1 MNEDKFSDDNY
12 LFVNDDIEGS
22 KFIRNIKKKLHDFYV
37 IQSTKNNLIE
47 FVMVLFEYMY
57 RRIKVIMILLS
68 VLMDILFGYFEAFK
82 NTLSKSMFWGREK
95 FFNSA
100 VKIIFVSMIF
110 ILTISY
116 LYRKPVVTRASD
128 IKLETISVAETDMA
142 VMN

>member
-1 MNEDKFSDDNY
+1 MGNEDIRNKNIQGLSFKDLSMNEDIFSDDNY

-22 KFIRNIKKKLHDFYV
+22 KFIRNIKKKLHEFYV

-82 NTLSKSMFWGREK
+82 NTLSKSMFWDRGK
-95 FFNSA
+95 FFT
-100 VKIIFVSMIF
+100 
-110 ILTISY
+110 L
-116 LYRKPVVTRASD
+116 
-128 IKLETISVAETDMA
+128 
-142 VMN
+142 